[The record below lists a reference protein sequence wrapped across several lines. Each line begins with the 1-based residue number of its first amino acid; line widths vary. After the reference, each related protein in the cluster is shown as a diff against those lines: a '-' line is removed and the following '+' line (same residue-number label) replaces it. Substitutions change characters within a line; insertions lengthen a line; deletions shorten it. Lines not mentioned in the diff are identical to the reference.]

1 MSKVKTHVKKG
12 DLVEVITGAHK
23 GATGRILQILPK
35 KNQVLIEGVR
45 LIKRHLRKTADS
57 PSGSISE
64 REGPLHISNVKL
76 VEKADAEEKK
86 SKKKA
91 A

>member
-45 LIKRHLRKTADS
+45 LIKRHLRKTAENQT
-57 PSGSISE
+57 GSISE

-76 VEKADAEEKK
+76 VEKADTEEKK

-91 A
+91 V